1 MNTKVKFSLII
12 PIGILLGLFFPSGA
26 YNTLSHIFIR
36 LAYLSLIPFLIFSI
50 PLGIE
55 NIIENKKFRKLFG
68 KTIYYGI
75 LVNIIGIIIS
85 IVVATIYLPQRI
97 PILDKNIQNIYT
109 FDQTVFLETFFP
121 KNIFIIFTNNNP
133 NLLSIYIV
141 SIIIGASFYYA
152 KQKGRIARELILSF
166 SNLFYHANGIVVKL
180 LHFGIIFIT
189 AAYTT
194 NLKNFK
200 NYQYYIDSIIFLS
213 SWTIII
219 ILIIIPMIS
228 YRLTKNFK
236 LSYKNI
242 LISIQNIIFAGLT
255 MDAYAPYSVLIED
268 IKNER
273 INIKKSIITNIPI
286 INFISKS
293 GTIFIS
299 TISFFIILKSYSSL
313 PISIYEISYMST
325 LAFLFIFAFPH
336 IPNSLIYIITM
347 LCSTYTKGIE
357 LSYSNIIPILPIL
370 TSLAL
375 MIDFTSNIAIIQII
389 DFNELKDT

>member
-1 MNTKVKFSLII
+1 MNTKVKFFLTM
-12 PIGILLGLFFPSGA
+12 PIGILLGLFLPSEA
-26 YNTLSHIFIR
+26 YNILSQIFIR
-36 LAYLSLIPFLIFSI
+36 LAYFSLIPFLIFSI

-55 NIIENKKFRKLFG
+55 NIIENKKFRRLFG

-75 LVNIIGIIIS
+75 LINIIGALIS
-85 IVVATIYLPQRI
+85 IAIATIYLPQRI
-97 PILDKNIQNIYT
+97 PILDKNIRNLYT
-109 FDQTVFLETFFP
+109 FDKTTFLETFFP
-121 KNIFIIFTNNNP
+121 KNIFTILTNSNP
-133 NLLSIYIV
+133 NLLSIYII
-141 SIIIGASFYYA
+141 SIIIGTSFYYA
-152 KQKGRIARELILSF
+152 KQKGRIARELILSI
-166 SNLFYHANGIVVKL
+166 SNLFYNANGIVVKL

-189 AAYTT
+189 ASYTI
-194 NLKNFK
+194 NLTKFK

-213 SWTIII
+213 LWTIII

-228 YRLTKNFK
+228 YRFTKNFK

-255 MDAYAPYSVLIED
+255 MDTYAPYSILIED
-268 IKNER
+268 IKNEK
-273 INIKKSIITNIPI
+273 IKVKKSIITNIPI

-313 PISIYEISYMST
+313 PISIYEIGYMSV
-325 LAFLFIFAFPH
+325 LAFLCIFAFPH

-357 LSYSNIIPILPIL
+357 LSHSNIIPILPIL

-375 MIDFTSNIAIIQII
+375 MIDFTSNIAIMQII
-389 DFNELKDT
+389 DLNELKDT

>member
-26 YNTLSHIFIR
+26 YNILSHIFIR
-36 LAYLSLIPFLIFSI
+36 LGYLSLIPFLIFSI

-75 LVNIIGIIIS
+75 LVNIMGIIIS
-85 IVVATIYLPQRI
+85 IVIATIYLPQRI

-109 FDQTVFLETFFP
+109 FDQKVFLETFFP

-141 SIIIGASFYYA
+141 SIIIGASLYYA

-166 SNLFYHANGIVVKL
+166 SNLFYHANGIVVKI

-213 SWTIII
+213 LWTIII

-255 MDAYAPYSVLIED
+255 MDAYAPYSILIED

-293 GTIFIS
+293 GTIFIA

-313 PISIYEISYMST
+313 PISIYEISYMSI

-357 LSYSNIIPILPIL
+357 LSHSNIIPILPIL